1 MEFTPVVGGIPDSFE
16 LSSGFQSTGFLFLQT
31 LQSRLNYMG
40 RIMHHRF
47 LGNCPPTPSLSQHLT
62 FTSHLRQN
70 VGLGEGQVGIFP
82 ETYIMIPLSHQFS
95 YCIIK
100 EVCLILCAQDLSRI
114 EVKIQSVE
122 SPTSLSGNFFVP
134 ITEDK
139 ERCRSPELL
148 YPPIA
153 NIAEVFNVFVTTL

>member
-1 MEFTPVVGGIPDSFE
+1 
-16 LSSGFQSTGFLFLQT
+16 
-31 LQSRLNYMG
+31 MG
-40 RIMHHRF
+40 RI
-47 LGNCPPTPSLSQHLT
+47 
-62 FTSHLRQN
+62 
-70 VGLGEGQVGIFP
+70 P
-82 ETYIMIPLSHQFS
+82 ETYNDPLSYQFS
-95 YCIIK
+95 YCIIE
-100 EVCLILCAQDLSRI
+100 EVCHILCAQDLSRI

-153 NIAEVFNVFVTTL
+153 NIAEVFNVFVTTLCCILNRGRISSVQERK

>member
-1 MEFTPVVGGIPDSFE
+1 M
-16 LSSGFQSTGFLFLQT
+16 
-31 LQSRLNYMG
+31 
-40 RIMHHRF
+40 
-47 LGNCPPTPSLSQHLT
+47 
-62 FTSHLRQN
+62 
-70 VGLGEGQVGIFP
+70 GIFP
-82 ETYIMIPLSHQFS
+82 ETYIRISLSYQVLS
-95 YCIIK
+95 CIIK
-100 EVCLILCAQDLSRI
+100 EVCHILCAQDLSCHV

-153 NIAEVFNVFVTTL
+153 NIAEVFNVFVTTLCCILNRGRISSVQERK

>member
-1 MEFTPVVGGIPDSFE
+1 
-16 LSSGFQSTGFLFLQT
+16 
-31 LQSRLNYMG
+31 
-40 RIMHHRF
+40 
-47 LGNCPPTPSLSQHLT
+47 
-62 FTSHLRQN
+62 
-70 VGLGEGQVGIFP
+70 
-82 ETYIMIPLSHQFS
+82 MIPLSYQFS

-100 EVCLILCAQDLSRI
+100 EVCHILCAQDLSRI

-134 ITEDK
+134 ITDK

-153 NIAEVFNVFVTTL
+153 NIAEVFNVFVTTLCCILNRGRSSSVQERKWDIEGILGRWPGYVNFLKSFLEVVSKRKSIYSDVRRFKSMVWNIIKSFD